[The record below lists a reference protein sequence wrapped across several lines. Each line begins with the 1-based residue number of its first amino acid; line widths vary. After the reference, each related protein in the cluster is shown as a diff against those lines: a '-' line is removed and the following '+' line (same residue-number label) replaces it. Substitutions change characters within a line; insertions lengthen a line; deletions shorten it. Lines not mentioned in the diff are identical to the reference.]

1 MKRLF
6 GFVLFGLFIFF
17 SFVNVKAAVVWT
29 VPQTYEE
36 KIFEMRG
43 AWVSTVYNI
52 DIGQQIGTS
61 EASIQN
67 YKNEYLS
74 ILDKFEEYNMNTVF
88 FQVRPCND
96 TFYQSEINSWSTYLA
111 GQDGLDPGWDP
122 LAWLV
127 EVTHARGMEFHAWL
141 NPYRAAMSILKDV
154 TPDNYD
160 LTINAYL
167 NSLGEKNFAKQNPD
181 LLVIGGDRLL
191 LNPGEPAVRNH
202 LVATIEEI
210 ISNYDVDAIHFDDY
224 FYTSVNTSE
233 DQATYEKYK
242 EGSITQ
248 ADWRRLQVDLL
259 VEEIHNAIVLHNTT
273 NNKSVEFGI
282 SPMSSISATYSG
294 QYADVE
300 NWITKGWIDYV
311 VPQMYQALN
320 GNYHKVRTAD
330 WLDAV
335 SGSNVKLYMGL
346 GSYNFAENEGNWTN
360 TNELIDSLR
369 YQAQFPEVKGIFFF
383 SMKNFTLP
391 VNQKMQEAV
400 EKVKTYW
407 THKTLGFD
415 FEEVLSYDLTVPNIF
430 VTRENKQVKITFS
443 KVDDVLGYALYAFPE
458 GEDKDY
464 NNSNVVQIVRNDKQ
478 AYEVNLELPAY
489 RDYTF
494 GIKIIYKDGE
504 LSEDYKEV
512 FAEKNSFNEAPQIS
526 NVRFNINRKYFQY
539 AEKVNILGNVM
550 DANEDNVNV
559 SVLVSTNGTTY
570 SYNFDATVTN
580 NQFSYAWRVPS
591 LKTSSAKIK
600 IVASDGLLESEYI
613 INDIVIRDYV
623 SDAVIVL
630 DKIQINYDK
639 ILKEMLR

>member
-1 MKRLF
+1 
-6 GFVLFGLFIFF
+6 
-17 SFVNVKAAVVWT
+17 
-29 VPQTYEE
+29 
-36 KIFEMRG
+36 
-43 AWVSTVYNI
+43 
-52 DIGQQIGTS
+52 
-61 EASIQN
+61 
-67 YKNEYLS
+67 
-74 ILDKFEEYNMNTVF
+74 
-88 FQVRPCND
+88 
-96 TFYQSEINSWSTYLA
+96 
-111 GQDGLDPGWDP
+111 
-122 LAWLV
+122 
-127 EVTHARGMEFHAWL
+127 
-141 NPYRAAMSILKDV
+141 
-154 TPDNYD
+154 
-160 LTINAYL
+160 
-167 NSLGEKNFAKQNPD
+167 
-181 LLVIGGDRLL
+181 
-191 LNPGEPAVRNH
+191 
-202 LVATIEEI
+202 
-210 ISNYDVDAIHFDDY
+210 
-224 FYTSVNTSE
+224 
-233 DQATYEKYK
+233 
-242 EGSITQ
+242 
-248 ADWRRLQVDLL
+248 
-259 VEEIHNAIVLHNTT
+259 
-273 NNKSVEFGI
+273 
-282 SPMSSISATYSG
+282 
-294 QYADVE
+294 
-300 NWITKGWIDYV
+300 
-311 VPQMYQALN
+311 
-320 GNYHKVRTAD
+320 
-330 WLDAV
+330 
-335 SGSNVKLYMGL
+335 
-346 GSYNFAENEGNWTN
+346 
-360 TNELIDSLR
+360 
-369 YQAQFPEVKGIFFF
+369 
-383 SMKNFTLP
+383 
-391 VNQKMQEAV
+391 MQEAV

-600 IVASDGLLESEYI
+600 IIASDGLLESEYI